1 MIERIGYDEGLK
13 VVVDPGVIDPKAFI
27 TELLDK
33 RLPNSNV
40 PDTPQRIATDTS
52 QKVGIRFGETI
63 KAYGDKANTLKY
75 IPCYCRLVPL
85 SASVDDQGQAFEL
98 SPDPLLKELQDFL
111 QGVVIG
117 DLASAKGKL
126 KPILSNSDIFG
137 SDSMNWLGTKIENYF
152 EEFVAGP
159 QAVRNTL
166 RKYVT
171 K

>member
-1 MIERIGYDEGLK
+1 M
-13 VVVDPGVIDPKAFI
+13 
-27 TELLDK
+27 
-33 RLPNSNV
+33 
-40 PDTPQRIATDTS
+40 
-52 QKVGIRFGETI
+52 
-63 KAYGDKANTLKY
+63 KY
-75 IPCYCRLVPL
+75 IPLAIAGWCRYLL
-85 SASVDDQGQAFEL
+85 GVDDQGQAFEL

-137 SDSMNWLGTKIENYF
+137 SDLYEIGLGTKIENYF